1 MELPWTP
8 IYSRPADGLQHEGY
22 CNEFYPNGPTTYA
35 RFIWTVRMLTR
46 NGFVV
51 LIDNHLNSDPTV
63 TQNPAQWLQ
72 VSPSSAQAPP
82 CSRPAVCFAMFK
94 SCQHPEN
101 PVCAWLALGCW
112 CEWGCAQYAPH
123 TCLHRAVIPALLPC
137 SQVLHSVSVGSPRPG
152 APLRATLLSPRAA
165 L

>member
-8 IYSRPADGLQHEGY
+8 IYSRPADGLQHDGY

-35 RFIWTVRMLTR
+35 RFIWAVRMLTR

-72 VSPSSAQAPP
+72 ASSVKLAMFSAQ
-82 CSRPAVCFAMFK
+82 
-94 SCQHPEN
+94 
-101 PVCAWLALGCW
+101 
-112 CEWGCAQYAPH
+112 
-123 TCLHRAVIPALLPC
+123 TCRLF
-137 SQVLHSVSVGSPRPG
+137 
-152 APLRATLLSPRAA
+152 RAA
-165 L
+165 QVMPASW